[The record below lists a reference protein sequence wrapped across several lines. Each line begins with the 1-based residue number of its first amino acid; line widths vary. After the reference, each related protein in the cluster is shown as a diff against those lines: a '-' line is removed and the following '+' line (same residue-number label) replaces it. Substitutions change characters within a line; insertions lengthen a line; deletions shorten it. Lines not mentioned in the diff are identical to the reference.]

1 LRYFFEEYAFD
12 TELRELHRGSD
23 VVSVAPQVFDL
34 LDYLI
39 RNRERV
45 VSKDDLINAVWKGR
59 IVSDAALTTRLNVA
73 RNAIGDSGDEQRLIK
88 TLPRK
93 GFRFVGQVRT
103 PEETTD
109 AGVADDPVELT
120 RPVLKLSDKPSLAV
134 LPFTNLSSDPEQE
147 YFAEGMVEDITTA
160 LSRSKRLFVIACNS
174 SVTYSGKAIDIKQV
188 GSELG
193 VRYVLEGSVRKAG
206 KRVRITGQLIDVA
219 SGIHLWADRF
229 DGELEDIFDLQ
240 DRITGKVVNAI
251 FPKLRKSEIERA
263 SRKPTANLTAYD
275 YYLRG
280 SSLMSKR
287 NSETFADALPLLMKA
302 IECDPEFA
310 PAYAAAAAWYP
321 LSVFFGRSIN
331 REQET
336 KAAVALARK
345 SIELDS
351 DDAFVLSRSGWTLAV
366 MARELDEGADYLARA
381 TDADPNSAYAWTFR
395 GMSNVLLGR
404 HEEAIEYF
412 ERALRLSPLDPAIS
426 TTYLGFAYAE
436 FFSGRY
442 ERALHWWDMTLRHS
456 PTWLGTRRFF
466 IACLALSGQIDAA
479 KAAFESVRQS
489 DPTLR
494 ISTIRERFPLRRNED
509 LARVAEGYRLAGV
522 PE

>member
-1 LRYFFEEYAFD
+1 LRYLFEEYTFD
-12 TELRELHRGSD
+12 TGLRELHRGSD

-39 RNRERV
+39 SNRERV
-45 VSKDDLINAVWKGR
+45 VSKEDLINAVWKGR

-73 RNAIGDSGDEQRLIK
+73 RSAIGDTGDEQRLIK

-93 GFRFVGQVRT
+93 GFRFVGQVRA
-103 PEETTD
+103 TD
-109 AGVADDPVELT
+109 AAVADDQTGPTTPV
-120 RPVLKLSDKPSLAV
+120 RKLPHKPSLAV

-147 YFAEGMVEDITTA
+147 YFAEGMVEELTTA
-160 LSRSKRLFVIACNS
+160 LSRSKRLFVIARRPNFAG
-174 SVTYSGKAIDIKQV
+174 YGRPLDISQV

-193 VRYVLEGSVRKAG
+193 VRYLLEGSVRKAG
-206 KRVRITGQLIDVA
+206 KRVRITGQLIDVD

-240 DRITGKVVNAI
+240 DRIAGKVVNAI

-263 SRKPTANLTAYD
+263 SRKSTVNLTAYD

-280 SSLMSKR
+280 ASIMSR
-287 NSETFADALPLLMKA
+287 RDRETFADALPLLKKA

-321 LSVFFGRSIN
+321 LCVFFGRSID
-331 REQET
+331 REQEKKT
-336 KAAVALARK
+336 AVALARK
-345 SIELDS
+345 SIELDR
-351 DDAFVLSRSGWTLAV
+351 DDAFVLSRSGWTLAI
-366 MARELDEGADYLARA
+366 MAGELDEGADYLARA
-381 TDADPNSAYAWTFR
+381 TDADPNSAYAWSFR
-395 GMSNVLLGR
+395 GMTNVLLGR

-412 ERALRLSPLDPAIS
+412 EHALSLSPLDPAIS
-426 TTYLGFAYAE
+426 TTYLGLAYAD

-442 ERALHWWDMTLRHS
+442 ERSLHWFDMTLRHS
-456 PTWLGTRRFF
+456 PTWQGTRRLL

-479 KAAFESVRQS
+479 KATFESARQG

-494 ISTIRERFPLRRNED
+494 ISTIRERFPLRRDED
-509 LARVAEGYRLAGV
+509 LARVTEGYRLAGV